1 MTDHDSPASPDEAP
15 ALAAA
20 KLTIKLDQ
28 AELAGDPAKPTLWGE
43 REPTDRSYPVP
54 HYDAR
59 VMPGLEGWRIV
70 GVSRRGKLHAHEG
83 KYREDAWDA
92 ALSAGQQWQI
102 VAVADGGGAYPLA
115 RVGAQCVV
123 ESVVRT
129 LVRTLPT
136 HAFMPDTITDVLAGA
151 LDQAYLDLD
160 ERALTIA
167 RERPGT
173 TTRDLST
180 TLLVIAHCPSE
191 QLVCVAQVGDGLIA
205 LQKGNQELVKL
216 AEADSGAVAG
226 TTVFLNNV
234 TKRDWRRRI
243 KQYKLI
249 ETPLFITAL
258 TDGVADDVLETP
270 NNFPILFRA
279 LSEYTRRKQSEVDLL
294 AWLDYE
300 KRGSFDDR
308 TLVVIY
314 QP

>member
-1 MTDHDSPASPDEAP
+1 MTDHDLPASPDEAP

-20 KLTIKLDQ
+20 KLTIKLNQ
-28 AELAGDPAKPTLWGE
+28 AERAGDAAKPTLWGE
-43 REPTDRSYPVP
+43 REPTDRSFPVP
-54 HYDAR
+54 HHDAR
-59 VMPGLEGWRIV
+59 IVPGVAGWRIA

-83 KYREDAWDA
+83 KYREDAWEA

-115 RVGAQCVV
+115 RVGAHCVV
-123 ESVVRT
+123 ESVIRT
-129 LVRTLPT
+129 LVSTLPT
-136 HAFMPDTITDVLAGA
+136 HVFMPDKITDVLVGA

-160 ERALTIA
+160 ERAHTIA

-173 TTRDLST
+173 TSRDLST

-191 QLVCVAQVGDGLIA
+191 QLVCVAQVGDGLLA

-226 TTVFLNNV
+226 TTVFLNNI

-249 ETPLFITAL
+249 ETPLFITAM

-279 LSEYTRRKQSEVDLL
+279 LSEYTRRQQSEMDLL

>member
-1 MTDHDSPASPDEAP
+1 MTDHDPPASPDEAP
-15 ALAAA
+15 ALDAA
-20 KLTIKLDQ
+20 KLTIKLSQ
-28 AELAGDPAKPTLWGE
+28 ADLAGDPAKPPLWGE

-54 HYDAR
+54 HHDAR
-59 VMPGLEGWRIV
+59 IVPGVEGWRII

-102 VAVADGGGAYPLA
+102 IAVADGGGAYPLA

-136 HAFMPDTITDVLAGA
+136 HVFMPDALTDVLAGA

-160 ERALTIA
+160 ERAHTIA

-270 NNFPILFRA
+270 NNFPILFQA
-279 LSEYTRRKQSEVDLL
+279 LHEYTRRQQSEVDLL
-294 AWLDYE
+294 AWLDYK